1 MRDES
6 SRNERAGGEPPDERR
21 DDERH
26 WSRAELLRNAAGGA
40 ALLALGSGAGAGRL
54 LGPAEALA
62 ASAAA
67 KPKPVWEFHSRP
79 DLHPPTV
86 RVLRNER
93 TADGSLFLAPSSGPG
108 QRGVLILDD
117 TGDVVWFHSTMPN
130 TAMNFRTAVY
140 KNEPVLTW
148 WEGKA
153 GHGLGVG
160 EHVIVD
166 SSYRE
171 IARFPAGRGR
181 QSDLH
186 DLVLTGHGT
195 ALVTSY
201 EVRTMD
207 TTAFGGGQG
216 GKVVGGIVQEV
227 HVPSARVLF
236 EWKSLDHVALD
247 ETHATATGS
256 LDYFHVNSID
266 IDADGNLIVSARNTW
281 AVYKISRTTGEV
293 LWRLGGK
300 KSDFEMG
307 KGTVFAWQHDARHH
321 AGGGLVTIFDDGAAP
336 AVAPQSRALVIALD
350 RERRRAT
357 LVRKYTHKPGR
368 LLAKYMGNAQL
379 LDNGNVVVGWGSEP
393 YITEFGPKG
402 DIRFDAR
409 LPDGGQTY
417 RAFRFPWVGRPVDK
431 PKLVRAKFAGRK
443 LYASW
448 NGATQVAS
456 WQLRAG
462 ASPGTLQTAGTVP
475 RTGFETEIDV
485 PPGARYVA
493 AVGLGAHGRPLG
505 SSAAVRI

>member
-1 MRDES
+1 MRDDS
-6 SRNERAGGEPPDERR
+6 GCIDER
-21 DDERH
+21 
-26 WSRAELLRNAAGGA
+26 WSRAELLRKAAGGA
-40 ALLALGSGAGAGRL
+40 ALLALGSGTSGERL
-54 LGPAEALA
+54 LGAGEARA
-62 ASAAA
+62 AISA

-79 DLHPPTV
+79 DLHPPIV
-86 RVLRNER
+86 KVLHTGH
-93 TADGSLFLAPSSGPG
+93 TADGSLFIAPSSGPG
-108 QRGVLILDD
+108 QRGVLILDN
-117 TGDVVWFHSTMPN
+117 TGEVVWFHSTMPS
-130 TAMNFRTAVY
+130 TAMNFRAAVY

-171 IARFPAGRGR
+171 LARFPAGDGR

-186 DLVLTGHGT
+186 DLVLTRRGT

-207 TTAFGGGQG
+207 TTAFGGEQN
-216 GKVVGGIVQEV
+216 GKVVGGLVQEI

-236 EWKSLDHVALD
+236 EWKSLDHVTLD

-281 AVYKISRTTGEV
+281 AVYKISRKTGEV

-321 AGGGLVTIFDDGAAP
+321 AGGKLITIFDDGAAP

-368 LLAKYMGNAQL
+368 LLAKFMGNAQL
-379 LDNGNVVVGWGSEP
+379 LDNGNVLVGWGSEP
-393 YITEFGPKG
+393 FITEFGPSG

-409 LPDGGQTY
+409 LPDGGQNY
-417 RAFRFPWVGRPVDK
+417 RAFRFPWVGRPTDK
-431 PKLVRAKFAGRK
+431 PKLVRARFGDAEALRELERRDPGR
-443 LYASW
+443 L
-448 NGATQVAS
+448 
-456 WQLRAG
+456 
-462 ASPGTLQTAGTVP
+462 
-475 RTGFETEIDV
+475 
-485 PPGARYVA
+485 VA
-493 AVGLGAHGRPLG
+493 APRRRLAGGTRGRRTRCRAPASRRRSTSRRARG
-505 SSAAVRI
+505 TQPPRRWERTASRSAARPP